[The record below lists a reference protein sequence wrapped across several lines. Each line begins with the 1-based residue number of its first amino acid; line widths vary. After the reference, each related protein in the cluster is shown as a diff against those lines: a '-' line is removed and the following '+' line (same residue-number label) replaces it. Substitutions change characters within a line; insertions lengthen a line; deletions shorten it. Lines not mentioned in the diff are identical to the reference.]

1 VQATGHTQ
9 REPEVKPVMTIHNFR
24 GLTAKQAAEIK
35 NNEPLEVS
43 LFIGGKEF
51 RLDGITLTGG
61 TSLLA
66 ALLEQRRDLNDTIKN
81 RIAEKAEM
89 LEMTVD
95 ETRLFLVERALY
107 LDLLIGEL
115 THVDI
120 GQTDDD
126 PHHT

>member
-1 VQATGHTQ
+1 MAT
-9 REPEVKPVMTIHNFR
+9 HNFR
-24 GLTAKQAAEIK
+24 GLTAKQATEIK
-35 NNEPLEVS
+35 DSEPLEVS
-43 LFIGGKEF
+43 LFIGGREF
-51 RLDGITLTGG
+51 FLEGITLTGD

-66 ALLEQRRDLNDTIKN
+66 ALLEQRRDINDTIKHHVAEEA
-81 RIAEKAEM
+81 RI

-120 GQTDDD
+120 GQTDDSL
-126 PHHT
+126 HHT

>member
-1 VQATGHTQ
+1 
-9 REPEVKPVMTIHNFR
+9 MTTHNFR
-24 GLTAKQAAEIK
+24 GLTAQQAAEIK
-35 NNEPLEVS
+35 ESEPLDVS
-43 LFIGGKEF
+43 LFIGGREF
-51 RLDGITLTGG
+51 CLEGITLKGDS
-61 TSLLA
+61 SLLA
-66 ALLEQRRDLNDTIKN
+66 ALFEQRRDLNDTIKHH
-81 RIAEKAEM
+81 IAEEARM